1 MNAAETRRSAGLHMA
16 AWRRVRRLLGPPPMF
31 VRFFA
36 ALIVLTVAASGL
48 FGMVLGQHE
57 DRVTAATLAPLW
69 AATIEAE
76 LRAPPSDARATR
88 TVPARVQVHGGKP
101 PPAAYSIA
109 EEPRVEALM
118 QALAGEGV
126 AVTDVQLDDTTDPPV
141 TWLRVQPAV
150 GMAPVWIGFEGGVQP
165 ALFRARTARAL
176 LALTILMAVAAWL
189 ASRWLAQPL
198 TRLSRQVEA
207 IGRGQVP
214 TEPVRGPREIQALG
228 TALLSMAQQRAAFD
242 TQRQTM
248 LLGVSH
254 DLRSPLARIRVAADL
269 LRNVELRA
277 LIVRNVEHADALL
290 DSFLTYV
297 RTDSD
302 PVDQAVD
309 LGRIG
314 ADAARLFE
322 LPPAQV
328 QLEDGL
334 VVRGDATALRRLV
347 VNLLDNAFR
356 HGAPPVE
363 LRVAREGARA
373 LLMVSDHGTGIAD
386 AARMLQPFERGDSS
400 RAKGGSGLGLAIVAR
415 IAARHGGSI
424 EVGRAAYAGAQVSVR
439 LPLAPPD

>member
-1 MNAAETRRSAGLHMA
+1 MNAARARRSAWLRLA
-16 AWRRVRRLLGPPPMF
+16 TWRRVRRKLGPPPMF

-36 ALIVLTVAASGL
+36 ALIVLTVVASGL
-48 FGMVLGQHE
+48 FGMVVGQYE

-69 AATIEAE
+69 AVTIEAE
-76 LRAPPSDARATR
+76 LRAQPSEPHATR
-88 TVPARVQVHGGKP
+88 TVPARVRVHSGQP
-101 PPAAYSIA
+101 PPAAYSVTD
-109 EEPRVEALM
+109 EPRVEALM

-126 AVTDVQLDDTTDPPV
+126 AITDVQLDDATDPPV
-141 TWLRVQPAV
+141 TWLQVQRAA
-150 GMAPVWIGFEGGVQP
+150 GLAPVWIGFDGGVQP

-176 LALTILMAVAAWL
+176 LALTILMAAAAWL

-214 TEPVRGPREIQALG
+214 TEPVRGPREIQSLGMALM
-228 TALLSMAQQRAAFD
+228 SMAQQRAAFD
-242 TQRQTM
+242 AQRQAM

-254 DLRSPLARIRVAADL
+254 DLRSPLTRIRVAADL
-269 LRNVELRA
+269 LRNAELRA
-277 LIVRNVEHADALL
+277 LIVRNVEHADTLI

-309 LGRIG
+309 LGLIS

-334 VVRGDATALRRLV
+334 VVRGNATALRRLV
-347 VNLLDNAFR
+347 VNLLDNALR
-356 HGAPPVE
+356 HGAPPIG
-363 LRVAREGARA
+363 LRVARDGAQA
-373 LLMVSDHGTGIAD
+373 LLTVSDHGTGIAD
-386 AARMLQPFERGDSS
+386 PARMLQPFERGDSS
-400 RAKGGSGLGLAIVAR
+400 RAQGGAGLGLAIVAR

-424 EVGRAAYAGAQVSVR
+424 EVGRVANAGAQVSIR